1 MLMRERRNIENAPQV
16 YSGVVKTLGGVAK
29 GSLLDVWQM
38 FVACNRY
45 FQKAILSV
53 KDGGCSS
60 SL

>member
-1 MLMRERRNIENAPQV
+1 MRERRNIENAPQV
-16 YSGVVKTLGGVAK
+16 YSGVVETLGGVAK
-29 GSLLDVWQM
+29 GSLSDVWQM

-45 FQKAILSV
+45 FQKAMLSV